1 LFTEDT
7 KSVHFLKYIPKRL
20 KSNSLI
26 QTVPKKAKL
35 CSCMDIHIEEKLIW
49 TPTQSYKFMLDM
61 KMKYENLNE
70 ECIE

>member
-1 LFTEDT
+1 
-7 KSVHFLKYIPKRL
+7 
-20 KSNSLI
+20 
-26 QTVPKKAKL
+26 
-35 CSCMDIHIEEKLIW
+35 MDIHIEEKLIW